1 MFVLFLLLPMYVCKV
16 IQLNMIVYT
25 KYNMKS
31 TKQQCRTQHC
41 EDMHVSSFL
50 RRFKVA
56 AVTYHL
62 LLEELQDVHC
72 EEA

>member
-1 MFVLFLLLPMYVCKV
+1 MVSFQIFKGV
-16 IQLNMIVYT
+16 
-25 KYNMKS
+25 
-31 TKQQCRTQHC
+31 HC
-41 EDMHVSSFL
+41 GDMHVSSFL

>member
-1 MFVLFLLLPMYVCKV
+1 MFQKLFKRV
-16 IQLNMIVYT
+16 
-25 KYNMKS
+25 
-31 TKQQCRTQHC
+31 HC

-50 RRFKVA
+50 RRLKVA